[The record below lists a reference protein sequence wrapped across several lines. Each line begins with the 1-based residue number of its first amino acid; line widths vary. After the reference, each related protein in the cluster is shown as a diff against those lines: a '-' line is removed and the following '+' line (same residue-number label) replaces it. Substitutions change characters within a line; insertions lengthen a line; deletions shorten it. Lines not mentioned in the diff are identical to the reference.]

1 MRILE
6 GFKMRTLGKERI
18 IVGEGLERINFNK
31 MIVLNESA
39 AYLWESV
46 IGREFDAQSLSDL
59 LQERYDV
66 DEETALKD
74 SQAIAAKWLEA
85 GIAAE

>member
-1 MRILE
+1 MEIKE
-6 GFKMRTLGKERI
+6 GFELRKIGRDH
-18 IVGEGLERINFNK
+18 IVVAEGLKTVNFNK